1 MTLLPRRVQAR
12 VCSRTDTDT
21 GTGTDGHGRTRQD
34 TDGHDRFTMVDIP
47 EVVRAKG
54 DMMLAV
60 ADHPAG

>member
-1 MTLLPRRVQAR
+1 VQAR
-12 VCSRTDTDT
+12 VCSGTDADTDT
-21 GTGTDGHGRTRQD
+21 GTGTG